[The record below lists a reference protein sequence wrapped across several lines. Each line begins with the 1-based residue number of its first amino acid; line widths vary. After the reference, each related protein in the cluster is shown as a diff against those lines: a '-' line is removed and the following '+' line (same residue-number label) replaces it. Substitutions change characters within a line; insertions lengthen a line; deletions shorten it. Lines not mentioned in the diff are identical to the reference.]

1 MSALER
7 AILLVHSD
15 HFAAMRPDLLVVLVP
30 QNLADPLVVLAV
42 SFDGLQENFVLLLTK
57 ERLPVLRNIAV
68 LEFFRSLLL
77 SLLFNF

>member
-1 MSALER
+1 
-7 AILLVHSD
+7 
-15 HFAAMRPDLLVVLVP
+15 MRPDLLVVLVP

-42 SFDGLQENFVLLLTK
+42 SFDSLQENFVLLLTK